1 MTKHLLI
8 AAMVMVPALAS
19 GQQDPAALVK
29 EGQKL
34 EFAGKRQEAVERYRE
49 ALKLNPKQF
58 DAHIGLGRV
67 AVVEGKGAEGRKHL
81 QQALEMAPEN
91 GINPS
96 LSSMGVAWIYEGNV
110 AEAAKAYEKVFDRQ
124 TQAGAR
130 DAAAGTANA
139 LARAYLETGD
149 LTNAE
154 KWYRQGYETAQKI
167 DKLTPEQADLWAMR
181 WHHALGRIAARRKN
195 AAEAK
200 KQVEAVKAL
209 ADKGTLDEFQR
220 GQLTYLEGYV
230 AFYEG
235 RHDDA
240 IGALAKADQNDP
252 FILSL
257 LAQSYEA
264 KNDTAKAREL
274 YQKIVDTPGYS
285 LQGALSR
292 PHAQRKLAGR

>member
-1 MTKHLLI
+1 MRHLLI
-8 AAMVMVPALAS
+8 VAIVMMPAVSA
-19 GQQDPAALVK
+19 QEDPAAIVK

-34 EFAGKRQEAVERYRE
+34 ESGGKRAEALEKYQA

-58 DAHIGLGRV
+58 DAHIGIGRV
-67 AVVEGKGAEGRKHL
+67 MVVDGKVAEGRKHI

-96 LSSMGVAWIYEGNV
+96 LSSLAVAWMFDGNV
-110 AEAAKAYEKVFDRQ
+110 GEAAKAYQKVFDRQ

-139 LARAYLETGD
+139 LGRAYLESGD
-149 LTNAE
+149 PANAE

-167 DKLTPEQADLWAMR
+167 DKLTPEQSDLWAMR
-181 WHHALGRIAARRKN
+181 WYHAQGRIAARRKN

-220 GQLTYLEGYV
+220 GQLPYLEGYV

-235 RHDDA
+235 RYDDA
-240 IGALAKADQNDP
+240 IAALAKADQNDP
-252 FILSL
+252 FILSMI
-257 LAQSYEA
+257 AQSYEG
-264 KNDTAKAREL
+264 KKDTAKAREL
-274 YQKIVDTPGYS
+274 YQKIVDTAGYS
-285 LQGALSR
+285 LQAALSR